1 MTTPVLPFALPS
13 RLNITEKNGCKVLIN
28 APFDWNDDIKHYGGR
43 WSSTDRGWI
52 LPRNANI
59 EDVLKPELPF
69 GICCRKAHSINSQT
83 NEYKCLDNCDKFKAI
98 QDEKTRD
105 AELQKKRATMYSV
118 EVRMKE
124 GTYRV
129 FEHETYTTYYDTLED
144 ATKYVSS
151 LDIGKWERIRW
162 LGGVLVRQVES
173 ARIVPP
179 SLV

>member
-1 MTTPVLPFALPS
+1 
-13 RLNITEKNGCKVLIN
+13 
-28 APFDWNDDIKHYGGR
+28 
-43 WSSTDRGWI
+43 
-52 LPRNANI
+52 
-59 EDVLKPELPF
+59 
-69 GICCRKAHSINSQT
+69 
-83 NEYKCLDNCDKFKAI
+83 
-98 QDEKTRD
+98 
-105 AELQKKRATMYSV
+105 
-118 EVRMKE
+118 MKE

-179 SLV
+179 RLV